1 MDKIGQTGIE
11 KFCADLGINPMDP
24 VILVVSFKMGAKEMV
39 PKFSGIEVFIRIRDI
54 IRSRNS
60 QRVSAK

>member
-1 MDKIGQTGIE
+1 MDKIGQAGIE

-39 PKFSGIEVFIRIRDI
+39 PRF
-54 IRSRNS
+54 
-60 QRVSAK
+60 